1 LLGICGFAIAYW
13 IYQDGKNIDKLLR
26 LRKTSRRTE
35 ANAEPTAKEHEGIRF
50 LECPECGEELEED
63 FDVCPMCGYEL
74 KPVICP
80 KCGKEISR
88 AFNYCPYCGYK
99 TKDE

>member
-1 LLGICGFAIAYW
+1 MERTLINSYVCG
-13 IYQDGKNIDKLLR
+13 KLQCGLKQTQR
-26 LRKTSRRTE
+26 
-35 ANAEPTAKEHEGIRF
+35 PTAKEHEGIRF
-50 LECPECGEELEED
+50 LDCTECGEELEED